1 MSSSPQTAADTYS
14 SPIRPAKKKSTGK
27 QLVGLAVA
35 TVALIGFILIMGD
48 IRRKSAALTR
58 AQSYAAELAG
68 RMGESRTLPLELTS
82 RLTPDIPSQ
91 TFRFESLSRDE
102 AYRLRETAAPVMV
115 AWTGC
120 IRGDVL
126 RPGRVVIFFE
136 EQAFAARWL
145 EETDFADRLTKQNES
160 LSGKTSDQ

>member
-1 MSSSPQTAADTYS
+1 MSSSPPTAADIYS
-14 SPIRPAKKKSTGK
+14 SPIRPVKKSTGR
-27 QLVGLAVA
+27 QLVVLAVA
-35 TVALIGFILIMGD
+35 TVALIGFILVMGD

-58 AQSYAAELAG
+58 AQSYAAELSG

-82 RLTPDIPSQ
+82 RRTPNIPSQ

-102 AYRLRETAAPVMV
+102 AFRLRETVAPVMV
-115 AWTGC
+115 AWTGS

-136 EQAFAARWL
+136 EQSFAARWL
-145 EETDFADRLTKQNES
+145 EEADFADRLARQNVS
-160 LSGKTSDQ
+160 LRGLASDQ